1 MGSHRLKG
9 HRISLCLVGCVV
21 VYSGLVSQRET
32 EIAKAMKELDFEGS
46 VYITGVLNRGL

>member
-21 VYSGLVSQRET
+21 VYSDLVSQRET
-32 EIAKAMKELDFEGS
+32 ETAKAMKELDFEGS